1 MARAGRP
8 QGAMKGAT
16 GAADDLARF
25 LVDLTAGLTV
35 REMAQRYGG
44 GKTSWGEYR
53 SGTRIIPLGRLNAV
67 VRDRVRDGRGREAML
82 RRAGRLHDA
91 ALVAGADAEPP
102 PRLDEALRRAEADL
116 AESERIVRQLATV
129 IATLLA
135 EREGAGERPRRAG
148 AAEDPY
154 AEDSYASEP
163 YAADPS
169 AAGPEQRPASGRT
182 SGPGP
187 VAAGGLLDRA
197 MEQLAAAW
205 AVRAAARR
213 ITAAY
218 GRRALPPGG
227 GGLARELARTADVLE
242 YVRGEVRRL
251 EHEVDE
257 ECRAYEGPIEGV
269 VLERVDRLTAAPV
282 TVASTA
288 SPASATASRAALA
301 VAAPPV
307 ARAVTSTRAG
317 FVAAA
322 VLGVVACMR

>member
-1 MARAGRP
+1 
-8 QGAMKGAT
+8 
-16 GAADDLARF
+16 DDLARF

-53 SGTRIIPLGRLNAV
+53 SGARIIPRGRLNAV

-148 AAEDPY
+148 GAEDRSAEDPSAAVRE
-154 AEDSYASEP
+154 AEVREAAEP
-163 YAADPS
+163 YAADPE
-169 AAGPEQRPASGRT
+169 PRPASRGT
-182 SGPGP
+182 PEPGP
-187 VAAGGLLDRA
+187 VAGGGLLDRA
-197 MEQLAAAW
+197 MEQLAAVW

-213 ITAAY
+213 
-218 GRRALPPGG
+218 
-227 GGLARELARTADVLE
+227 
-242 YVRGEVRRL
+242 
-251 EHEVDE
+251 
-257 ECRAYEGPIEGV
+257 
-269 VLERVDRLTAAPV
+269 
-282 TVASTA
+282 
-288 SPASATASRAALA
+288 
-301 VAAPPV
+301 
-307 ARAVTSTRAG
+307 
-317 FVAAA
+317 
-322 VLGVVACMR
+322 